1 MLTTVVDGITLSY
14 IDEGSGD
21 PVILLHGWG
30 GQAASMMPLMLG
42 LRDSYRVV
50 ALDLPGF
57 GKSSLPPAAWGTLE
71 YAEFT
76 LHAIRALGVERGTFV
91 GHSFGGRL
99 VIQLAS
105 HRPQA
110 VQAAVLIDAAG
121 INPPMTLRRRIR
133 QGAFKTLKRIL
144 STGLLGRQEPI
155 LRERLARRFGS
166 ADYAAVSGVMRS
178 SMVKIVNQDLSQ
190 DLPTIAAPVLLI
202 WGEKDEETPI
212 ADGRTM
218 ERLIPGSRLIAVAGA
233 GHFCYLDS
241 PGFVNAVIRSFLG
254 GTRESDRP

>member
-21 PVILLHGWG
+21 PVVLLHGWG
-30 GQAASMMPLMLG
+30 GQAVSMMPLILG
-42 LRDSYRVV
+42 LQDSYRVI

-57 GKSSLPPAAWGTLE
+57 GGSSLPPVAWGTPE

-76 LHAIRALGVERGTFV
+76 MHAVSALGVERSTFI

-105 HRPQA
+105 HMTQA

-133 QGAFKTLKRIL
+133 QGTFRVLKRVL
-144 STGLLGRQEPI
+144 NTGLLGSQGPVM
-155 LRERLARRFGS
+155 RERLVRRFGS

-178 SMVKIVNQDLSQ
+178 SMVKIVSQDLSE
-190 DLPTIAAPVLLI
+190 DLPTIAVPVLLI

-212 ADGRTM
+212 ANGRTM
-218 ERLIPGSRLIAVAGA
+218 ERLIPDSHLIAVSGA

-241 PGFVNAVIRSFLG
+241 PGFVNAVIRSFLD
-254 GTRESDRP
+254 GTRESN